1 MIKTKKY
8 LKKIFGFKKDLDNLA
23 EVSWK
28 EEKTKNY
35 IIRKLGRNFCWS
47 KKTALIYKL
56 GKGPAVFFRA
66 ELDALNTVNGPKHVC
81 GHSAHLAA
89 LMGAYLYFSAQGG
102 SASGRKDN
110 LLKHHT
116 LYFVFQPSEENYPS
130 GAKFIT
136 KNFAPLKKC
145 KIGFAFHV
153 CPEFHPGEIINPV
166 FGSGDYFEIKINSS
180 GGHVKD
186 KNNLIKR
193 DVILAAGRLIEEINS
208 RKFDDYIANIGTIK
222 GGEAANKIAGGAILT
237 GDIRALTFL
246 SRKNAYRWLREVC
259 VKNQLKNQL
268 VKINLQY
275 WRGYPILKNNQK
287 IFKKI
292 KPILNIRKSVKSFG
306 TEDFSL
312 YPAPKIF
319 LLIGTGGKE
328 KLHSD
333 NFKVSDKIVKSIF
346 YNWIKIG
353 ENLDKISRF

>member
-8 LKKIFGFKKDLDNLA
+8 LKKILGFKKDLDKLA

-35 IIRKLGRNFCWS
+35 IIKKLGRNFYWS
-47 KKTALIYKL
+47 KKTALVYKL

-66 ELDALNTVNGPKHVC
+66 ELDALNTAKGPKHAC

-89 LMGAYLYFSAQGG
+89 LMGAYCYL
-102 SASGRKDN
+102 KDN
-110 LLKHHT
+110 PLQNHAV
-116 LYFVFQPSEENYPS
+116 YFVFQPSEENYPS
-130 GAKFIT
+130 GAEFIT
-136 KNFAPLKKC
+136 RNFAPLKKC

-153 CPEFHPGEIINPV
+153 CPEFQPGEIINPI
-166 FGSGDYFEIKINSS
+166 FGSGDYFEIRINSS

-208 RKFDDYIANIGTIK
+208 KKFNDFIVNIGTIK
-222 GGEAANKIAGGAILT
+222 GGEAANKIASGAILT

-246 SRKNAYRWLREVC
+246 FRKNAYRWLEEIC
-259 VKNQLKNQL
+259 VKNQLKNPL

-275 WRGYPILKNNQK
+275 WRGYPILKNNRNL
-287 IFKKI
+287 FKKI
-292 KPILNIRKSVKSFG
+292 KPILNIEKSVKSFG

-312 YPAPKIF
+312 YIVPKIF
-319 LLIGTGGKE
+319 LLIGTGGKA
-328 KLHSD
+328 KLHAD
-333 NFKVSDKIVKSIF
+333 NFKVSNKITKLLF
-346 YNWIKIG
+346 YNWLKIG
-353 ENLDKISRF
+353 ENLPLLIR